1 MEKQREL
8 EKEKEL
14 ELKMNPPAENKSK
27 KGKFSQYDS
36 CNNQGKS

>member
-14 ELKMNPPAENKSK
+14 ELKMNPPAEINSK
-27 KGKFSQYDS
+27 KGKFSKLIPVTY
-36 CNNQGKS
+36 